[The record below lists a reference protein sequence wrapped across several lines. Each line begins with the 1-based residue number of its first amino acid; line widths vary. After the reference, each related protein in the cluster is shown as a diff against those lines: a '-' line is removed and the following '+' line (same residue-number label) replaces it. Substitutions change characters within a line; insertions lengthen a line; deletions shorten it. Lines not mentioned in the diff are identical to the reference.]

1 MMLAPALVLAIA
13 TVVPAAATPPSIIAR
28 AQVGV
33 FVQIIQAAE
42 IRDGRSDTPHQRRNR
57 RDELGRPETLLEF
70 E

>member
-13 TVVPAAATPPSIIAR
+13 TAAPAVPAPPRLAAR

-42 IRDGRSDTPHQRRNR
+42 IRGGRSDAPHQRRNR
-57 RDELGRPETLLEF
+57 RDEQGRPETLLEF